1 MKWRH
6 WAILIVLLLLNY
18 IVFSTAFTQLAE
30 QRRPPPRPTRTLA
43 PTFETIAPKPIAW
56 IVLPTSTPRP
66 TRSPVTPTT
75 AKSDLAS
82 PEMTPTAQDIAAIT
96 LSPSEIPPTATA
108 QPAAT
113 ATPTPRL
120 PTATPT
126 PRPPT
131 STPTVEP
138 VVHTVEDGETLSRIA
153 QNYGV
158 TVEAIMEA
166 NGLTDPDR
174 IIAGQTLI
182 IPVPGGSPLA
192 ATSAP
197 QPTNTP
203 KPKPPASTPA
213 QKPPTATP
221 TPAVSGPQFTAT
233 LEWNPLV
240 APNCAGPAISKES
253 VIRDTS
259 GNPINGVRVQVN
271 CYGNVWESRPSGT
284 PGEYEPGH
292 YDFAF
297 GQTVP
302 QDWTCTARV
311 LDIDGQP
318 VASSEEIT
326 IHFDTN
332 DCRPNG
338 IGHQVAILHW
348 IKHW

>member
-18 IVFSTAFTQLAE
+18 IIFSTAFNQLAE
-30 QRRPPPRPTRTLA
+30 QRRPLPRPTRTPA
-43 PTFETIAPKPIAW
+43 PTFETVASKPVAW
-56 IVLPTSTPRP
+56 IVLPTSTPHP
-66 TRSPVTPTT
+66 TRTPVTPTI
-75 AKSDLAS
+75 AESAPAP
-82 PEMTPTAQDIAAIT
+82 PEMTPTAQAIATIT
-96 LSPSEIPPTATA
+96 LSPTELPPTATA
-108 QPAAT
+108 QPT
-113 ATPTPRL
+113 ATP
-120 PTATPT
+120 TPT

-131 STPTVEP
+131 ATPTIEP
-138 VVHTVEDGETLSRIA
+138 VVHTVKDGETLSKIA

-174 IIAGQTLI
+174 IITGQTLI
-182 IPVPGGSPLA
+182 IPYPGGSPPA
-192 ATSAP
+192 ATPGP

-203 KPKPPASTPA
+203 KPRPPTSTPTRKPPA
-213 QKPPTATP
+213 ATP
-221 TPAVSGPQFTAT
+221 TPAASGLQFTAS

-253 VIRDTS
+253 LIRDTN

-271 CYGNVWESRPSGT
+271 CYDNVWESRPSGK

-292 YDFAF
+292 YDFSF
-297 GQTVP
+297 GQIVP
-302 QDWTCTARV
+302 QDWICTARV

-318 VASSEEIT
+318 VASSEEVT

-348 IKHW
+348 TKHW

>member
-18 IVFSTAFTQLAE
+18 IIFSTAFTQLAE
-30 QRRPPPRPTRTLA
+30 QRRPLSRPTRTLA
-43 PTFETIAPKPIAW
+43 PTFETTAPKPVAW

-66 TRSPVTPTT
+66 TRTPVTPTST
-75 AKSDLAS
+75 ESALAT

-96 LSPSEIPPTATA
+96 FSPTENPPTATA
-108 QPAAT
+108 QPT
-113 ATPTPRL
+113 A
-120 PTATPT
+120 TATPT

-131 STPTVEP
+131 ATPTVEP
-138 VVHTVEDGETLSRIA
+138 VVHTIKDGETLSKIA

-166 NGLTDPDR
+166 NGLTNPDR
-174 IIAGQTLI
+174 IVAGQTLI
-182 IPVPGGSPLA
+182 IPAAGGSPPA

-203 KPKPPASTPA
+203 KAESPTSTPV
-213 QKPPTATP
+213 QKPPTV
-221 TPAVSGPQFTAT
+221 TPAPATGRLQFTAT
-233 LEWNPLV
+233 LEWNPMV

-253 VIRDTS
+253 LIRDTS
-259 GNPINGVRVQVN
+259 GNPVNGVRVQVD
-271 CYGNVWESRPSGT
+271 CYGNVWESHPSGT
-284 PGEYEPGH
+284 PGEHEPGH
-292 YDFAF
+292 YDFAL
-297 GQTVP
+297 GQAVP

-311 LDIDGQP
+311 LDIDSRP
-318 VASSEEIT
+318 VASSEVIT

-348 IKHW
+348 TKHW

>member
-18 IVFSTAFTQLAE
+18 IIFSTAFTQLAK
-30 QRRPPPRPTRTLA
+30 QRRPLPRPTRTPA
-43 PTFETIAPKPIAW
+43 PTFETVASKPVAW

-66 TRSPVTPTT
+66 PRTPVTPTT
-75 AKSDLAS
+75 TESAPAA
-82 PEMTPTAQDIAAIT
+82 PEMTPTAQAIAAIT
-96 LSPSEIPPTATA
+96 LSPTEIPPTATA
-108 QPAAT
+108 QPTAT
-113 ATPTPRL
+113 ATP
-120 PTATPT
+120 TPT

-131 STPTVEP
+131 ATPTVEP
-138 VVHTVEDGETLSRIA
+138 VVHTVKDGETLSKIA

-158 TVEAIMEA
+158 TVGAIMEA
-166 NGLTDPDR
+166 NGLTDPDL
-174 IIAGQTLI
+174 IIAGQALI
-182 IPVPGGSPLA
+182 IPVPGGSPPA

-203 KPKPPASTPA
+203 QPKPPTSTPA
-213 QKPPTATP
+213 RKPPTATP
-221 TPAVSGPQFTAT
+221 TPAASGLQFTAS

-253 VIRDTS
+253 LIRDTN
-259 GNPINGVRVQVN
+259 GNPINGVRVQID
-271 CYGNVWESRPSGT
+271 CYGNVWESHPSGT

-318 VASSEEIT
+318 VASSEEVT

-332 DCRPNG
+332 DCKPNG

-348 IKHW
+348 NKHW